1 MTIFTPHIGIL
12 PSSQQEIWPELCPI
26 TQMGFVLYGGTAIAL
41 QLAHRFSIDF
51 DFFSSRP
58 FHNEDIFHVLPF
70 LKGAAIEQ
78 NGINT
83 LSVRMQNNVRISFF
97 GEISFGRVG
106 EPLVCAETGL
116 QVASLDDLMAL
127 KLKVMF
133 DRCACKDYM
142 DISAMI
148 QAGVS
153 VAKGLSSAREMF
165 GPEFQPMIALKAM
178 TCFEGGDLNELGK
191 KDRTRLITAS
201 RKVGVVPPSR
211 IISYELCSSGI

>member
-1 MTIFTPHIGIL
+1 MTIFTPHTEIL
-12 PSSQQEIWPELCPI
+12 PSSQQEIWPKLSPI
-26 TQMGFVLYGGTAIAL
+26 TQTGFVLYGGTAIAL
-41 QLAHRFSIDF
+41 QLMHRVSIDF
-51 DFFSSRP
+51 DFFSSRS
-58 FHNEDIFHVLPF
+58 FNNEEIFDLLPF
-70 LKGAAIEQ
+70 LKGSAIEQ
-78 NGINT
+78 SGRNT
-83 LSVRMQNNVRISFF
+83 LSVRTQNNVKISFF

-106 EPLVCAETGL
+106 EPLVCSETGL

-127 KLKVMF
+127 KLKVLF

-165 GPEFQPMIALKAM
+165 GSEFQPMIALKAM
-178 TCFEGGDLNELGK
+178 TCFEGGDLNELSK
-191 KDRTRLITAS
+191 KDRTVLITAA

-211 IISYELCSSGI
+211 IISYELFSSGV

>member
-1 MTIFTPHIGIL
+1 MTILTPHIEIL
-12 PSSQQEIWPELCPI
+12 PSAQQKIWPELAPV
-26 TQMGFVLYGGTAIAL
+26 TRRGFVLYGGTAAAL
-41 QLAHRFSIDF
+41 QLAHRFSLDF

-58 FHNEDIFHVLPF
+58 FKNEEIFQLLPF
-70 LKGAAIEQ
+70 LKGSTVEQ
-78 NGINT
+78 SGINT
-83 LSVRMQNNVRISFF
+83 LSVRTQSHVGISFF

-106 EPLVCAETGL
+106 EPLVCPETGL

-127 KLKVMF
+127 KLKVLL

-178 TCFEGGDLNELGK
+178 TCFEGGDLNELSR
-191 KDRTRLITAS
+191 KDRTILITAS
-201 RKVGVVPPSR
+201 RKVGMLPHSR
-211 IISYELCSSGI
+211 IISYELSSSGV